1 MYDPALV
8 DTDPRFGVEAALSEF
23 DAVFS
28 TRAMGE
34 KPDRTFNNA
43 ILGQGANEL
52 SQDLFFFNSQI
63 QKRAATGT
71 LLTYRNNLDYEESNI
86 TSNQFFN
93 TWNANIETEV
103 RQPLLQNAGVDYNR
117 IAGPGGVPGQPNGV
131 LIARVNTDIS
141 LADFEVGVRDLVSNV
156 ENAYW
161 DLYFAYRDLDAKVA
175 ARNTA
180 LESWR
185 KVYSFYIARRKG
197 GEAFREA
204 EAREQ
209 YFRFQE
215 EVQNSLTGRLVEG
228 TQTNN
233 GSSGGSFRATGGVHV
248 AERRLRLLLGVPIND
263 GQLLR
268 PADEPSLA
276 RVVFDWNEVTAEALV
291 RRTELRRQRW
301 MIKRGELAL
310 LAARNYL
317 KPQLDAV
324 GLYRFRGFGD
334 DLLPDNEFPGE
345 FDSTFDNLFSG
356 DNQEWQLGLE
366 FSMPF
371 GFRRGHA
378 AVRNAQ
384 IVLSRERA
392 VLREQ
397 ERDVML
403 GLSNAVAEVDRA
415 WGVAQTA
422 FNRRRAARQQLT
434 AVHVLY
440 DTDKAALD
448 LVLEAQRRLAES
460 EVRYFAA
467 LAEYAIAVKNVH
479 FEKGSLL
486 DHNEVL
492 LAEGP
497 WPGKA
502 YQDAKH
508 RDGRG
513 RPVWPL
519 NYIFRRGKIV
529 SAGPVEQDIETPLA
543 LPPNVIPGEGIP
555 PDRWEGEA
563 PPEPIPPGMP
573 VSPSPF
579 GRGQGEGVLDPAT
592 SLRGHGEGAS
602 LGETAF
608 APSTLS
614 PLFPPPALAGDPSS
628 PTGYSTSPQNSW
640 PPRPFAVQQAAYVQP

>member
-1 MYDPALV
+1 MPSSA
-8 DTDPRFGVEAALSEF
+8 
-23 DAVFS
+23 
-28 TRAMGE
+28 RA
-34 KPDRTFNNA
+34 P
-43 ILGQGANEL
+43 NEL

-103 RQPLLQNAGVDYNR
+103 RQPLLQNAGLDYNR
-117 IAGPGGVPGQPNGV
+117 IAGPSGVPGQPNGV

-334 DLLPDNEFPGE
+334 DLLPENEFPAE

-422 FNRRRAARQQLT
+422 FNRRRAARN
-434 AVHVLY
+434 
-440 DTDKAALD
+440 
-448 LVLEAQRRLAES
+448 S
-460 EVRYFAA
+460 
-467 LAEYAIAVKNVH
+467 
-479 FEKGSLL
+479 SL
-486 DHNEVL
+486 
-492 LAEGP
+492 P
-497 WPGKA
+497 SMCFTIPT
-502 YQDAKH
+502 
-508 RDGRG
+508 
-513 RPVWPL
+513 RPRSIWCSKL
-519 NYIFRRGKIV
+519 
-529 SAGPVEQDIETPLA
+529 SAG
-543 LPPNVIPGEGIP
+543 
-555 PDRWEGEA
+555 
-563 PPEPIPPGMP
+563 
-573 VSPSPF
+573 SPSPKS
-579 GRGQGEGVLDPAT
+579 AT
-592 SLRGHGEGAS
+592 SPRSPSTPSPSRTCTSKKARFWITTRCFWPKARGPARPTTTRS
-602 LGETAF
+602 TATAAA
-608 APSTLS
+608 APSGRSTTS
-614 PLFPPPALAGDPSS
+614 FAADQTSPPARSNRTSKRRSHSRPPKS
-628 PTGYSTSPQNSW
+628 PAKRFRQE
-640 PPRPFAVQQAAYVQP
+640 FQ